1 MKEALETTMT
11 DKPKTK
17 IETQPT
23 GNLPA
28 KPVLT
33 IDYALYEQYLEG
45 ADLSD
50 AQKQEF
56 LDALWSIIVGFVD
69 LGFGVHPLQQIPSD
83 ACGQRLD
90 LTPLL
95 SPDVVS
101 SKPEKPQ
108 NQFEKAADRQVGNR
122 AENADS
128 R

>member
-1 MKEALETTMT
+1 MT
-11 DKPKTK
+11 DKPTTR
-17 IETQPT
+17 IETQPM

-28 KPVLT
+28 MPVLT
-33 IDYALYEQYLEG
+33 IDYALYEQYFEG
-45 ADLSD
+45 SDLSD

>member
-1 MKEALETTMT
+1 MV
-11 DKPKTK
+11 
-17 IETQPT
+17 
-23 GNLPA
+23 NLPA

-33 IDYALYEQYLEG
+33 IDYALYEQYFEG
-45 ADLSD
+45 SDLSD

-108 NQFEKAADRQVGNR
+108 NQFEKAADRQAGNR
-122 AENADS
+122 AGNADS

>member
-1 MKEALETTMT
+1 MRQALEKTMT
-11 DKPKTK
+11 DKPTTT
-17 IETQPT
+17 IEKHPK

-50 AQKQEF
+50 DQKQEF

-69 LGFGVHPLQQIPSD
+69 LGFGVHPLQQIPSNT
-83 ACGQRLD
+83 CGQTLD
-90 LTPLL
+90 LTTLL

-101 SKPEKPQ
+101 SKSEKPQ
-108 NQFEKAADRQVGNR
+108 KLFEKAADRQTGNR
-122 AENADS
+122 AGNADS
-128 R
+128 